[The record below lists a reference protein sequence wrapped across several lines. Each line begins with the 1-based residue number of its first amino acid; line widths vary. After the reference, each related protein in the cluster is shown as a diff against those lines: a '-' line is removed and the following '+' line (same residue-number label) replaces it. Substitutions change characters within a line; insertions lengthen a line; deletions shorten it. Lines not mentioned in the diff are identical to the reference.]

1 MNVNGAI
8 INVGRAHLQNKSTPF
23 LETMGLIKIYMEM
36 VKSELEFVR
45 NSTHHYHVNISGS
58 VAFVSSVEAPCFIY
72 VIIHLLILKLFVGKY
87 ALILI
92 LTPGVV
98 HTCHPFMRRRP
109 FAGKC
114 KPEYRDQFCA
124 AVFLSSTKI
133 VKVVVTKY
141 IRQSMAN
148 HCAHHMEI
156 LNHFNK
162 GSYEFFLLSSH

>member
-1 MNVNGAI
+1 MNVNGAV
-8 INVGRAHLQNKSTPF
+8 INVGRAHLQNKSIPF

-45 NSTHHYHVNISGS
+45 NYHVNISWS
-58 VAFVSSVEAPCFIY
+58 VAFVSSVEAPRFIY

-98 HTCHPFMRRRP
+98 NTCHPFMRRRP

-133 VKVVVTKY
+133 VKVVVAKY

-148 HCAHHMEI
+148 HYAHHMEI